1 MVGRQGDSG
10 VSIDLKMSV
19 AAGHSVE
26 SGSFDSV
33 SKGGRPAT
41 QGREY
46 RRAGETSNYLLAL
59 GYALAGISE
68 KNIGSLSCF
77 SLKLLITKS

>member
-1 MVGRQGDSG
+1 MLNQGAST
-10 VSIDLKMSV
+10 LFPKE
-19 AAGHSVE
+19 AG
-26 SGSFDSV
+26 
-33 SKGGRPAT
+33 
-41 QGREY
+41 QWEY

-68 KNIGSLSCF
+68 KNIGLLSCF